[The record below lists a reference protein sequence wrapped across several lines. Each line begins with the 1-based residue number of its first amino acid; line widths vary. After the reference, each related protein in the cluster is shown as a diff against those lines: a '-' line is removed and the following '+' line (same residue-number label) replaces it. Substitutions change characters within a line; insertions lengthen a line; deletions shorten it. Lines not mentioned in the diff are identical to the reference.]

1 MISGQLSPM
10 LAYDDVGGA
19 RLPELKSIIEVELPS
34 GDVTAVM
41 RRRFGTGGGPRVSI
55 VAGIR
60 GDAPEGIRVAH
71 AVMRF
76 LEGYEDKLQ
85 GTVDIYPCANPL
97 AAHRS
102 SRLWPFFDVDL
113 NRLFPGRSGGH
124 PPDRVAHALCGDV
137 RGADQVI
144 ELRGARAAFREAP
157 QALVRHRDAD
167 AAKLAARANVAVVWR
182 RRPGP
187 AAASTFA
194 HQFPG
199 TIVLE
204 GGTGNRLTQGVGE
217 DLSDGVLNIL
227 ATLGL
232 VGEADLPFH
241 WAGLRRPL
249 EVDDAQVLR
258 VRAERGGLFLPAGG
272 AWKEVAAGGLLG
284 TVVDPVTGELREEV
298 RTPADA
304 HVMAI
309 RELPVVFPGTMVARV
324 VTP

>member
-1 MISGQLSPM
+1 M
-10 LAYDDVGGA
+10 
-19 RLPELKSIIEVELPS
+19 PELKSIIEVELPS

-41 RRRFGTGGGPRVSI
+41 RQRFGTGAGPRVAI

-76 LEGYEDKLQ
+76 LEEHESQLG
-85 GTVDIYPCANPL
+85 GTVDVYPCANPL

-113 NRLFPGRSGGH
+113 NRLFPGRAGGH
-124 PPDRVAHALCGDV
+124 PPDRVAHALCEDV
-137 RGADQVI
+137 RGADQVL

-157 QALVRHRDAD
+157 QALVRHRDAE
-167 AAKLAARANVAVVWR
+167 AAARAAHTNVSVVWR

-187 AAASTFA
+187 AAATTFA

-199 TIVLE
+199 SIVLE
-204 GGTGNRLTQGVGE
+204 GGTGNRLTAGVGR
-217 DLSDGVLNIL
+217 DLADGVLNL
-227 ATLGL
+227 LSTLGV

-241 WAGLRRPL
+241 WAGVRRPV
-249 EVDDAQVLR
+249 EVEDEQVLR
-258 VRAERGGLFLPAGG
+258 VRAGRGGLFLPRGEAWAELEAG
-272 AWKEVAAGGLLG
+272 ALLG

-304 HVMAI
+304 HVLAI

-324 VTP
+324 VTR

>member
-1 MISGQLSPM
+1 M
-10 LAYDDVGGA
+10 
-19 RLPELKSIIEVELPS
+19 PELTSIIEVELPS

-41 RRRFGTGGGPRVSI
+41 RRRFGTGGGPRVAV

-76 LEGYEDKLQ
+76 LEGYESRLQ
-85 GTVDIYPCANPL
+85 GTIDIYPCANPL

-113 NRLFPGRSGGH
+113 NRLFPGRPGGH
-124 PPDRVAHALCGDV
+124 PPDLVAHALCEDV

-144 ELRGARAAFREAP
+144 ELRGARGAFREAP
-157 QALVRHRDAD
+157 QAHVRLRDAD
-167 AAKLAARANVAVVWR
+167 AAKLAAQANVAVVWR

-204 GGTGNRLTQGVGE
+204 GGTGHRLTQGVGE

-241 WAGLRRPL
+241 WAGLRRPRL
-249 EVDDAQVLR
+249 VDDSEVLR

-272 AWKEVAAGGLLG
+272 AWKEVAAGEPLG

-298 RTPADA
+298 RASA
-304 HVMAI
+304 NVYVLAI

-324 VTP
+324 VKR

>member
-1 MISGQLSPM
+1 MSRDVRAPD
-10 LAYDDVGGA
+10 LAYDDPGEA
-19 RLPELKSIIEVELPS
+19 RVPELSSIIEVELPS

-41 RRRFGTGGGPRVSI
+41 RRRFGASDGLRVAL

-60 GDAPEGIRVAH
+60 GDAPEGIRIAH

-76 LEGYEDKLQ
+76 LESYEEKLN
-85 GTVDIYPCANPL
+85 GIVDVYPCANPL

-124 PPDRVAHALCGDV
+124 PPDRVAHAICQDI
-137 RGADQVI
+137 RGADQVV

-157 QALVRHRDAD
+157 QALVRHRDLD
-167 AAKLAARANVAVVWR
+167 AAKLAAHANVAVVWR

-204 GGTGNRLTQGVGE
+204 GGTGNRLTAGIGE
-217 DLSDGVLNIL
+217 DLSDGVLNLL

-249 EVDDAQVLR
+249 EVDDEQVLR
-258 VRAERGGLFLPAGG
+258 VRAERGGLFLPAGE
-272 AWKEVAAGGLLG
+272 AWRSVAAGEVVG

-298 RTPADA
+298 RSPADA
-304 HVMAI
+304 HVLAI

>member
-1 MISGQLSPM
+1 MP
-10 LAYDDVGGA
+10 D
-19 RLPELKSIIEVELPS
+19 LKSIIEVELPS

-41 RRRFGTGGGPRVSI
+41 RRRFGTGAGPRVAL

-76 LEGYEDKLQ
+76 LEGYEEKLT
-85 GTVDIYPCANPL
+85 GTVDVYPCANPL

-124 PPDRVAHALCGDV
+124 PPDRVAHALCQDV
-137 RGADQVI
+137 RGADQVV
-144 ELRGARAAFREAP
+144 EVRGARAAFREAP
-157 QALVRHRDAD
+157 QALVRHRDAE
-167 AAKLAARANVAVVWR
+167 AARRAAHTNVAVVWR

-187 AAASTFA
+187 AASSTFA

-204 GGTGNRLTQGVGE
+204 GGTGNRLTSGVGQ
-217 DLSDGVLNIL
+217 DLSDGVLNLL
-227 ATLGL
+227 ATLGV

-241 WAGLRRPL
+241 WAGLRRPV
-249 EVDDAQVLR
+249 EVDDEQVLR
-258 VRAERGGLFLPAGG
+258 VRAERGGLFLPSGET
-272 AWKEVAAGGLLG
+272 WTEVSEGDLLG
-284 TVVDPVTGELREEV
+284 TVVDPVTGEVREEV

-304 HVMAI
+304 HVLAI

-324 VTP
+324 VTR